1 MDGDHDFY
9 CIAPDDE
16 EDVKEKKKEE
26 EKNPCQITLA
36 LGNKVVLY
44 CKKTGYRK
52 KTFAINANHYKNKTK
67 QQQQQLQL
75 QLQQQQQQEQNKTT
89 FIVSPFFVHWPTS
102 EASVVVPAAKWSLPR
117 RALHTVLLP

>member
-1 MDGDHDFY
+1 MDGDHNFY

-16 EDVKEKKKEE
+16 EDVKKKYKKER
-26 EKNPCQITLA
+26 KRKGKQNPCQITLP

-52 KTFAINANHYKNKTK
+52 KTFAINTNHYKNKIK
-67 QQQQQLQL
+67 QQQQQ
-75 QLQQQQQQEQNKTT
+75 QQQQQQKKTT